1 MQIRKSANEESLMID
16 FDTIEDVDDCDGEA
30 VFAYGFDPLKQEWV
44 WEWVPLEDL
53 AEADRRDILQRLG
66 VG

>member
-1 MQIRKSANEESLMID
+1 MID

-30 VFAYGFDPLKQEWV
+30 VFAYGFDPVKQEWL

-53 AEADRRDILQRLG
+53 AEADRRDILHRLG